1 MERRQTDRW
10 VTPGVVVA
18 ALALGTLV
26 VLSVVAAVTYLTA
39 RGLDPDPMLSLAA
52 EVGGSVALVANLL
65 LTLTGRAGQAKVERV
80 AGRELPARLDDIEA
94 KVDAALYLDAEAS
107 QVAQEDLTGRMPP
120 VSRAGLPP
128 VPEKG
133 TQPHPLMGAA
143 PVPPRSIGQ
152 DTSTRRP

>member
-94 KVDAALYLDAEAS
+94 KVDAALYLDAENATAAADVT
-107 QVAQEDLTGRMPP
+107 QVDP
-120 VSRAGLPP
+120 SRLPLPP
-128 VPEKG
+128 VP
-133 TQPHPLMGAA
+133 TTRPSPLYGGQGAA
-143 PVPPRSIGQ
+143 PAAGGR
-152 DTSTRRP
+152 